1 MQMLKDRIIRDGQV
15 LPGNILKV
23 DSFLNHQI
31 DPVLMDAIGEE
42 FARRFMNEPITRILT
57 IESSGIAPALFAG
70 YHLRVPVVFAK
81 KTESSNQDPDTFAA
95 PVHSYTR
102 NRDNV
107 IRVACRYLSA
117 SDHILVIDDFL
128 AHGEALLGLAD
139 LVHQAGASLA
149 GAGIVI
155 EKGFQDGGK
164 RVRTS
169 GIRVESLAIIEDM
182 SDGHV
187 RFQ

>member
-1 MQMLKDRIIRDGQV
+1 M
-15 LPGNILKV
+15 
-23 DSFLNHQI
+23 
-31 DPVLMDAIGEE
+31 
-42 FARRFMNEPITRILT
+42 
-57 IESSGIAPALFAG
+57 
-70 YHLRVPVVFAK
+70 
-81 KTESSNQDPDTFAA
+81 NQDPDTYAA

-107 IRVACRYLSA
+107 IRVACRYLAA

-128 AHGEALLGLAD
+128 AHGEALLGLSD
-139 LVHQAGASLA
+139 LVRQAGASLA

-169 GIRVESLAIIEDM
+169 GIRVESLAIIKDM